1 MTKKEIK
8 FIHWK
13 NSEKPR
19 RREFL
24 RLFAWGINWGWVYEI
39 LRLHFVPLRM
49 KNELLFLSK
58 FRSTLFKGLWGVGA
72 KPQGLLSFVFCL
84 LPFPSSACT
93 ARQNK
98 TAVFNRQ
105 SYFLGKRF
113 SSELRHKYR

>member
-1 MTKKEIK
+1 MTKKERK

-39 LRLHFVPLRM
+39 FRLHFVPLRM
-49 KNELLFLSK
+49 TNELLFLSK

-72 KPQGLLSFVFCL
+72 KPQGLKCEGQKI
-84 LPFPSSACT
+84 CT
-93 ARQNK
+93 RMQ
-98 TAVFNRQ
+98 
-105 SYFLGKRF
+105 GKLQIRYVA
-113 SSELRHKYR
+113 ERK